1 MSNNKTQMSQA
12 QYDEL
17 QREFAVLQA
26 KFNVIMT
33 ESEGIKSREYTT
45 TKEARENSLAI
56 LANQIK
62 HVADKLERAEIVL
75 VEPKEGIV
83 NFDDEVVIALTING
97 YRNVISKTLVANI
110 TDPTSQMSYESPI
123 AQAIVGQP
131 VGSIQSC
138 ILPAGACTVE
148 ILDAHKK
155 EEARGR

>member
-1 MSNNKTQMSQA
+1 MSNNKVQMSQA

-45 TKEARENSLAI
+45 TKEARDNSLAI
-56 LANQIK
+56 LANQIGII
-62 HVADKLERAEIVL
+62 VDKLARAEISL
-75 VEPKEGIV
+75 VEAQEGAV
-83 NFDDEVVIALTING
+83 SFDDEVVIALTING
-97 YRNVISKTLVANI
+97 VRNVITKTLVANI
-110 TDPTSQMSYESPI
+110 TDPASQMSCESPI

-131 VGSIQSC
+131 VGSVQSC
-138 ILPAGACTVE
+138 MLPTGPCTVE
-148 ILDAHKK
+148 ILEAHKK